1 MAAGEISGA
10 HALHPASIEAQ
21 TEGKAMFLRQL
32 IGYSAAAIVG
42 AGAMLSS
49 VATAQA
55 TMLPAPH
62 YANSSVRNVDCA
74 VGAHI
79 GPVGGCILGVD
90 NAPPPVIV
98 ERRAVD
104 VPAPVEADGCA
115 SKSMTR
121 TDGMGNSE
129 TRTKTD
135 C

>member
-1 MAAGEISGA
+1 
-10 HALHPASIEAQ
+10 
-21 TEGKAMFLRQL
+21 MFLRQL
-32 IGYSAAAIVG
+32 MGCSGAAIVG
-42 AGAMLSS
+42 AGAMLGS

-55 TMLPAPH
+55 AMLPAPH
-62 YANSSVRNVDCA
+62 YANSSIQHIDCA

-79 GPVGGCILGVD
+79 GPLGGCILGID

-104 VPAPVEADGCA
+104 VAPAVEEDGCA

-121 TDGMGNSE
+121 TDGQGNSE
-129 TRTKTD
+129 TRTKTN

>member
-1 MAAGEISGA
+1 
-10 HALHPASIEAQ
+10 
-21 TEGKAMFLRQL
+21 MFLRQL
-32 IGYSAAAIVG
+32 MGCSAAAIVG
-42 AGAMLSS
+42 AGAMLGS

-55 TMLPAPH
+55 TMLPIPL
-62 YANSSVRNVDCA
+62 YAISSVQNVDCA

-79 GPVGGCILGVD
+79 GPLGGCILGVD

-104 VPAPVEADGCA
+104 VTPPVEEDGCA

-121 TDGMGNSE
+121 TDGQGNSE
-129 TRTKTD
+129 TRTKTN